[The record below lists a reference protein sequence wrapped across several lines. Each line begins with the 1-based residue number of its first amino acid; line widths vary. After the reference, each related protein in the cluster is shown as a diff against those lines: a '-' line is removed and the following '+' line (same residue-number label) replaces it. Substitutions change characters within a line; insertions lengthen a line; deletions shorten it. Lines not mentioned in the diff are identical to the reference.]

1 MSETSTQYFEF
12 DARLD
17 TTFLASMYEGD
28 ASYAA
33 IIFEQFLE
41 TLPAQ
46 LADIEESFIAENK
59 ETFRQQLHKLKPT
72 FSFVGLT
79 NLSTQANVIE
89 KKCFE
94 IDTLTPISSLYK
106 LFKDAVATG
115 IPIVQ
120 QEFERLKTLS

>member
-1 MSETSTQYFEF
+1 MSEISTQHFEF
-12 DARLD
+12 DTRLD
-17 TTFLASMYEGD
+17 TIFLDSMYEGD

-46 LADIEESFIAENK
+46 LNDIEESFNTQNK

-79 NLSTQANVIE
+79 SLSDDANTIE

-94 IDTLTPISSLYK
+94 IDTLAPVSALYK
-106 LFKDAVATG
+106 LFKDAVAAG
-115 IPIVQ
+115 IPVVQ
-120 QEFERLKTLS
+120 QEFERLKNIS

>member
-1 MSETSTQYFEF
+1 MSEISTQHFEF
-12 DARLD
+12 DTRLD
-17 TTFLASMYEGD
+17 TTFLDSMYEGD

-46 LADIEESFIAENK
+46 LNDIEESFNTQNK

-79 NLSTQANVIE
+79 SISSDANTIE

-94 IDTLTPISSLYK
+94 IDTLAPVSALYK
-106 LFKDAVATG
+106 LFKDGVATG
-115 IPIVQ
+115 IPVVQ
-120 QEFERLKTLS
+120 QEFERLKNIS